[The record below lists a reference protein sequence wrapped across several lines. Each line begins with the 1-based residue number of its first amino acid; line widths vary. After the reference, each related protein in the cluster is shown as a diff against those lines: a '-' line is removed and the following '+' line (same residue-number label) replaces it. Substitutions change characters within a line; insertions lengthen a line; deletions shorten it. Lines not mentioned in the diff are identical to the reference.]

1 MAKAS
6 TKKND
11 TAAIGL
17 EAQIWQMPD
26 ALRNNMDAAE
36 CKHVVLGLIVRKYI
50 SDAFEGDRKDIKDDQ
65 RWACGPPPAGNANYA
80 WAQQCGHR
88 RAGSHF
94 SRSRVTRGLR
104 AA

>member
-1 MAKAS
+1 MKKTQASYSAAK
-6 TKKND
+6 
-11 TAAIGL
+11 L
-17 EAQIWQMPD
+17 RYEAQIWQMAD

-50 SDAFEGDRKDIKDDQ
+50 SDAFEGDRKDLKDDQ